1 MSNHAG
7 AGELAHS
14 NRLGLRTGSWAVRTV
29 DVIAAQGGRGQDMGG
44 GEQAR
49 QLGHRQNLAFGVR
62 LIWVKFHDCHFLH
75 LLCDFG

>member
-7 AGELAHS
+7 TGELAHS

-29 DVIAAQGGRGQDMGG
+29 DVKAAQGGRGQDMGG

>member
-1 MSNHAG
+1 MSNHDG

-14 NRLGLRTGSWAVRTV
+14 NRHGSRTGSWAVRTV

-44 GEQAR
+44 VKQER

-62 LIWVKFHDCHFLH
+62 LIWVKFQDCHCLH

>member
-1 MSNHAG
+1 M
-7 AGELAHS
+7 
-14 NRLGLRTGSWAVRTV
+14 RTGSWAVGTV